1 MTSLTAREALSKAT
15 AVLRSHGLETAR
27 LDAEVLLAFV
37 LKTSR
42 SRLYIDSEKV
52 LSGNDLAEFF
62 SLVDRRLNREP
73 IAYITGEKEFMSLI
87 FKVNRNVLIPR
98 PETEILVEWVIEKV
112 NKLLLLPDNPII
124 LDVGTGSGAIAISLA
139 RYLPQAEIWATDI
152 SAQALELARLN
163 AKNLAVEDR
172 ITFLNSDLLTGIPAR
187 LKGKAHFV
195 VANLPYI
202 PAEEIPHLPAEVAG
216 YEPHIALDGGGDGL
230 DLYRKLIPQA
240 REILAAGGWLC
251 METGM
256 SQTKTLASLLPASN
270 WGEGI
275 QVLKDYAG
283 LDRFIVARNRI

>member
-1 MTSLTAREALSKAT
+1 MTSLTVREALGKAT

-42 SRLYIDSEKV
+42 SRLYIDSEKI
-52 LSGNDLAEFF
+52 LSGDDLTEFF
-62 SLVDRRLNREP
+62 SLVERRLNREP

-98 PETEILVEWVIEKV
+98 PETEIIVEWVIEKV
-112 NKLLLLPDNPII
+112 NKLLLSPDNPII

-163 AKNLAVEDR
+163 AKNMAVEDR

-202 PAEEIPHLPAEVAG
+202 PKEEIPHLPAEVAG

-251 METGM
+251 MEIGM

-283 LDRFIVARNRI
+283 LDRFIVAQNRI